1 MSLNYAKRMSNI
13 RASEIRELLKL
24 TQKPDIISFA
34 GGLPAPES
42 FPIEEFIKV
51 SREVLENT
59 GTKALQYGPTE
70 GFQPLREAITK
81 RMAKVKVDVKPENIL
96 VTSGSQ
102 QGLDFAAKVFI
113 NPGDYIV
120 CESPTYL
127 GAINAFKAYE
137 PRFLEVSTDKDR
149 KSVV

>member
-1 MSLNYAKRMSNI
+1 MI
-13 RASEIRELLKL
+13 VVV
-24 TQKPDIISFA
+24 
-34 GGLPAPES
+34 GG
-42 FPIEEFIKV
+42 V
-51 SREVLENT
+51 
-59 GTKALQYGPTE
+59 
-70 GFQPLREAITK
+70 
-81 RMAKVKVDVKPENIL
+81 KVKVDVKPENIL

-137 PRFLEVSTDKDR
+137 PRFLEVPTDKDGMIMEELENVL
-149 KSVV
+149 KNNENVKFI